1 MFVYKALSGLQ
12 QAILVIS
19 LCVFVPLLTVP
30 RCCCKS
36 KADRAFSVAGPKL
49 WNSSPYHAWSAPS
62 LDIFKS
68 TLKSYFYSSLWRL
81 LFVLWISAC
90 AHYTALWIHLY
101 CLILLMLSMS
111 NAEMLI
117 HAFMTSRLD
126 YCNALVGGC
135 SARLTLFLKFTLNF

>member
-1 MFVYKALSGLQ
+1 MSGLQ

-19 LCVFVPLLTVP
+19 LCVIVPLLTVQ

-68 TLKSYFYSSLWRL
+68 TLKSYFILACGDC
-81 LFVLWISAC
+81 LFC
-90 AHYTALWIHLY
+90 G
-101 CLILLMLSMS
+101 
-111 NAEMLI
+111 
-117 HAFMTSRLD
+117 FQ
-126 YCNALVGGC
+126 LVHTIQHFG
-135 SARLTLFLKFTLNF
+135 SIYIV